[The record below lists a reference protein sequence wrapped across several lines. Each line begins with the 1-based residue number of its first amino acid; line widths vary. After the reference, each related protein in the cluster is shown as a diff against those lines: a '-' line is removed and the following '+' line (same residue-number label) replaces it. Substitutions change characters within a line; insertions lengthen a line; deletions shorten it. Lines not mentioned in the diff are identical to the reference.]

1 MNEIPMLC
9 NQNTMVLSMYIDS
22 QDEEFIEKYKEH
34 IEKHN
39 HKLRNNREFTDAGF
53 DLLSPLEYS
62 LTGTSKQLKINY
74 QIKCRALMCSINRG
88 EDQRTF
94 HTGYYIYPRSS
105 ISKTSFRLANGTGI
119 IDSGYRGNLIGMFD
133 VIDCDCDCDGKIDKY
148 DRLVQICAPNLCPI
162 FVELV
167 TLEELGETSR
177 GEGGFGST
185 GK

>member
-1 MNEIPMLC
+1 MSEIPRLF
-9 NQNTMVLSMYIDS
+9 NQNTMVLSMYIES

-39 HKLRNNREFTDAGF
+39 DKLLNNSEFMDAGF
-53 DLLSPLEYS
+53 DLLSPLDIK
-62 LTGTSKQLKINY
+62 LTETVKQLKINY
-74 QIKCRALMCSINRG
+74 QIKCRAVIHNGLNSPFN
-88 EDQRTF
+88 
-94 HTGYYIYPRSS
+94 TGYYIYPRSS

-133 VIDCDCDCDGKIDKY
+133 VIDCDCHSKIDKY

-162 FVELV
+162 FVKCV
-167 TLEELGETSR
+167 DTLEELGETSR